1 MQLQFETLDYQLQ
14 AVDAV
19 VQLFKGQGNAQ
30 EEGLVLTSP
39 NAENIRGNRPLQLNE
54 AALQNNLDTQQN
66 KAKTDRTL
74 IAEQGKNFS
83 VEMET
88 GTGKTY
94 VYLRTI
100 FELNKQYG
108 WQKFVIVVPSVAIR
122 EGVLH
127 TLRATESHFAT
138 VFDNPSV
145 KYSEYKSTQLTALK
159 NFSQSNHIDILV
171 INIDAFAKENNVM
184 NTVRESGI
192 APIEYIQ
199 TASPIVI
206 IDEPQNMETETRRK
220 AIESLKPLFTLRYSA
235 THKNAYNPVYSL
247 NPVQA
252 YELGLVK
259 QIEVD
264 SVLANND
271 LNGVYL
277 SLKEIKTGKKS
288 WSAKIELLAN
298 DKKAMKKKAII
309 VKPNQDLFELS
320 NQNEQYRNGFI
331 LSGMDTEQ
339 KMVSFANGVK
349 IYQGTD
355 YSQLKDDI
363 QQMQIRRTIAEHLQ
377 KEKKL
382 NQQGIKVLSL
392 FFIDKV
398 DNYRNGGKFAQW
410 FDAIYRE
417 LSGSD
422 PQGVHNGYFSQDKK
436 GNAKDT
442 NGSTQADND
451 TYRLIM
457 KDKERLLDV
466 NNPLRFIFSHSA
478 LKEGWDNPNVFQI
491 CTLNDTASEMKKR
504 QEIGRGLRLPV
515 NQQGQ
520 RIYDRRQNILTV
532 IANESYEQ
540 FAASLQREIE
550 EECGV
555 QFAKSNIKKRED
567 KKQVQYRK
575 DFSLHPDFEQIW
587 KRIQYQTTYRV
598 KFEQQDLI
606 KSAVEKIRKMPPIE
620 AIQIRHE
627 KAHLTIN
634 EQGISTQYRS
644 TGATNVRAS
653 FHIPDLLNA
662 LQKKTGLTRIS
673 LCQILQQ
680 SQRLPE
686 VFHNPQQ
693 FIDLVAEKINL
704 ALQQI
709 MAEGVE
715 YHKIAGKTYAMTLF
729 QDFEFF
735 KNDHTFEVAE
745 KQKTIY
751 ENYIPLDSQTEY
763 QFAKDCETS
772 EEVEFYF
779 KLPEKFKIPTPLGHY
794 NPDWAVVFKG
804 ENKIYFVAETK
815 NTGEGIQRGV
825 AEEKLRESEQMK
837 IAYARKNFHYLN
849 SDTPDLDYQVV
860 KNVAE
865 LVYKSNRIKP

>member
-14 AVDAV
+14 AVEAV
-19 VQLFKGQGNAQ
+19 VQLFKGQGNPQ
-30 EEGLVLTSP
+30 EEGLVLTSQ
-39 NAENIRGNRPLQLNE
+39 NDERIGFNLPLQLNE
-54 AALQNNLDTQQN
+54 AVLQNNLHEQQN
-66 KAKTDRTL
+66 KVKTDRTS
-74 IAEQGKNFS
+74 IAEQGKNFT

-145 KYSEYKSTQLTALK
+145 KYTEYKSTQLTALK

-171 INIDAFAKENNVM
+171 INIDSFTKENNVI
-184 NTVRESGI
+184 NTVQESGI
-192 APIEYIQ
+192 APIQLIQ
-199 TASPIVI
+199 TACPIVI
-206 IDEPQNMETETRRK
+206 IDEPQNMETETRHK
-220 AIESLKPLFTLRYSA
+220 AIESLNPLFTLRYSA
-235 THKNAYNPVYSL
+235 THKNPYNPVYSL

-264 SVLANND
+264 SVLADND

-277 SLKEIKTGKKS
+277 SLKEIRTSQKS
-288 WSAKIELLAN
+288 WSAKIELLVN
-298 DKKAMKKKAII
+298 DKKAMKKKTIT
-309 VKPNQDLFELS
+309 VKPNQDLFALS
-320 NQNEQYRNGFI
+320 KGNEQYRNGFI
-331 LSGMDTEQ
+331 LSGMDTDQ
-339 KMVSFANGVK
+339 QMVSFANGVE

-355 YSQLKDDI
+355 YSQLKYEI
-363 QQMQIRRTIAEHLQ
+363 QQMQIRRTITEHLQ

-382 NQQGIKVLSL
+382 REQGIKVLSL

-410 FDAIYRE
+410 FDTLYRE

-457 KDKERLLDV
+457 KDKERLLDL

-555 QFAKSNIKKRED
+555 QFAESNIKARDERES
-567 KKQVQYRK
+567 VEYRK
-575 DFSLHPDFEQIW
+575 DFSLHPDFQALW
-587 KRIQYQTTYRV
+587 DRIKYQTTYRV
-598 KFEQQDLI
+598 KFEQQELI
-606 KSAVEKIRKMPPIE
+606 KSAVENIRKMPPIE

-627 KAHLTIN
+627 KAYLTIN
-634 EQGISTQYRS
+634 EQGIGTQYRS
-644 TGATNVRAS
+644 AGAINAHSS
-653 FHIPDLLNA
+653 FNIPDLLNT

-704 ALQQI
+704 ALQKM

-815 NTGEGIQRGV
+815 NTGKGIQRSV

-837 IAYARKNFHYLN
+837 IAYARKNFHHLHQEYA
-849 SDTPDLDYQVV
+849 DLDYQVV
-860 KNVAE
+860 ENVAE
-865 LVYKSNRIKP
+865 LAQKGNKME

>member
-14 AVDAV
+14 AVEAV
-19 VQLFKGQGNAQ
+19 VQLFKGQGNPQ

-39 NAENIRGNRPLQLNE
+39 NDERIGFNRPLQLNE
-54 AALQNNLDTQQN
+54 AVLQNNLHEQQN

-74 IAEQGKNFS
+74 IAEQGKNFT

-171 INIDAFAKENNVM
+171 INIDSFTKENNVI
-184 NTVRESGI
+184 NTVQESGI

-199 TASPIVI
+199 TACPIVI

-220 AIESLKPLFTLRYSA
+220 AIESLNPLFTLRYSA
-235 THKNAYNPVYSL
+235 THKNPYNPVYSL

-264 SVLANND
+264 SVLADND

-288 WSAKIELLAN
+288 WSAKIELLVN
-298 DKKAMKKKAII
+298 DKKAMKKKTIT
-309 VKPNQDLFELS
+309 VKPNQDLFDLS
-320 NQNEQYRNGFI
+320 KGNEQYRNGFI

-339 KMVSFANGVK
+339 KMVSFANGVE

-355 YSQLKDDI
+355 HSQLKDDI

-382 NQQGIKVLSL
+382 REQGIKVLSL

-491 CTLNDTASEMKKR
+491 CTLNDTASEIKKR

-520 RIYDRRQNILTV
+520 RIYERRQNILTV

-540 FAASLQREIE
+540 FATSLQREIE

-567 KKQVQYRK
+567 KKRVQYRK
-575 DFSLHPDFEQIW
+575 DFSLHPNFQALWE
-587 KRIQYQTTYRV
+587 RIQYQTTYRV
-598 KFEQQDLI
+598 KFEQQELI

-620 AIQIRHE
+620 TIQIRHE

-662 LQKKTGLTRIS
+662 LQNKTGLTRIS

-735 KNDHTFEVAE
+735 KNEHTFAVAE
-745 KQKTIY
+745 QQKTIY
-751 ENYIPLDSQTEY
+751 ENYIPLDSQTEQ
-763 QFAKDCETS
+763 QFAQDCES
-772 EEVEFYF
+772 SDDVEFYF

-837 IAYARKNFHYLN
+837 IAYALKNFDCLRSEY
-849 SDTPDLDYQVV
+849 SDLDYCVIEKV
-860 KNVAE
+860 SE
-865 LVYKSNRIKP
+865 LSEKL

>member
-30 EEGLVLTSP
+30 EEVWGLTSP
-39 NAENIRGNRPLQLNE
+39 NDERIGINRPLQLNE
-54 AALQNNLDTQQN
+54 AVLQNNLHEQQN

-74 IAEQGKNFS
+74 IAEQGKNFT

-127 TLRATESHFAT
+127 TLAATQDHFSL
-138 VFDNPSV
+138 VFDKPSV
-145 KYSEYKSTQLTALK
+145 NYSEYKSSNLTALK
-159 NFSQSNHIDILV
+159 NFSQNNNIEILV
-171 INIDAFAKENNVM
+171 INIDSFAKENNVM
-184 NTVRESGI
+184 NMVRESGI

-199 TASPIVI
+199 MASPIVI

-252 YELGLVK
+252 YEFGLVK

-264 SVLANND
+264 SVLADND

-288 WSAKIELLAN
+288 WSAKIELLVN
-298 DKKAMKKKAII
+298 DKKAMKKKAIT

-331 LSGMDTEQ
+331 LSGMDTDQ
-339 KMVSFANGVK
+339 QMISFANGVE

-355 YSQLKDDI
+355 YSQLKDEI

-382 NQQGIKVLSL
+382 CEQGIKVLSL

-417 LSGSD
+417 LSGND

-442 NGSTQADND
+442 NGSTQVDND

-457 KDKERLLDV
+457 KDKERLLDL

-491 CTLNDTASEMKKR
+491 CTLNDTVSEMKKR

-540 FAASLQREIE
+540 FAVSLQREIE

-567 KKQVQYRK
+567 KKRVQYRK
-575 DFSLHPDFEQIW
+575 DFSLHPHFQALW
-587 KRIQYQTTYRV
+587 QRIQHQTTYRV
-598 KFEQQDLI
+598 KFEQQALI
-606 KSAVEKIRKMPPIE
+606 ENAVEKIRKMPPIE

-627 KAHLTIN
+627 KAYLTIN
-634 EQGISTQYRS
+634 EQGIGTQYRS
-644 TGATNVRAS
+644 TGAINAGSS

-704 ALQQI
+704 ALQQV

-735 KNDHTFEVAE
+735 KNEHTFAVAE
-745 KQKTIY
+745 QQKTIY
-751 ENYIPLDSQTEY
+751 ENYIPLDSQTEQ
-763 QFAKDCETS
+763 QFAQDCES
-772 EEVEFYF
+772 SDDVEFYF

-815 NTGEGIQRGV
+815 NTSKGIQRGV

-837 IAYARKNFHYLN
+837 IAYARKNFDYLQTEN
-849 SDTPDLDYQVV
+849 SDLAYCVV
-860 KNVAE
+860 EKVVE
-865 LVYKSNRIKP
+865 LSEKL